1 MILMV
6 IIIDIITVHT
16 VVCVDV
22 CEEYNT
28 ESKAGSITVSQW
40 WDRTTVLSVL
50 YHTHSELYEVS
61 VVGYQLLPILVWSIG
76 KSNYSFCQVELSITI

>member
-16 VVCVDV
+16 VDNVCVDV

-28 ESKAGSITVSQW
+28 ESKAGSITVSHW
-40 WDRTTVLSVL
+40 WDRAAVLSVL

-61 VVGYQLLPILVWSIG
+61 VVGYQLLPILVCVYW
-76 KSNYSFCQVELSITI
+76 KE